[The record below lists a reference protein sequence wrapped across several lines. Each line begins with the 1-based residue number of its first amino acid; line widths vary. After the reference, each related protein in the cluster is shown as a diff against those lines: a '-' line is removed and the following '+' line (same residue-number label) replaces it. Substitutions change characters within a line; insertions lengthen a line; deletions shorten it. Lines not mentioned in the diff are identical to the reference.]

1 MNVMAEVS
9 TLIGE
14 IERTRMLLDRIDS
27 FYREFL
33 ARHAS
38 AQQRMPEE
46 AIVIADV
53 FVNMYTCVET
63 LFVRISQAFENTLA
77 ASRWH
82 QDLLD
87 KMTLHIEGIRVP
99 VIGDDTHAVAVEF
112 LKFRHFKRYY
122 VEFEYD
128 WDRIEYLQRK
138 YEQFRSLIARDL
150 EAFAVFLRSSSNNMR
165 GA

>member
-1 MNVMAEVS
+1 MNAMAELK
-9 TLIGE
+9 TLAGE
-14 IERTRMLLDRIDS
+14 IERTRVLLDRIDG
-27 FYREFL
+27 FYRDFL
-33 ARHAS
+33 ARRVS
-38 AQQRMPEE
+38 GQQRMPED

-63 LFVRISQAFENTLA
+63 LFVRISQAFENSLA
-77 ASRWH
+77 PSRWH
-82 QDLLD
+82 QDLLE
-87 KMTLHIEGIRVP
+87 KMTLHIEGMRVP
-99 VIGDDTHAVAVEF
+99 VISDETCALAREF

-138 YEQFRSLIARDL
+138 YDQFRGLIARDL
-150 EAFAVFLRSSSNNMR
+150 EAFFNFLRSCSDHIS